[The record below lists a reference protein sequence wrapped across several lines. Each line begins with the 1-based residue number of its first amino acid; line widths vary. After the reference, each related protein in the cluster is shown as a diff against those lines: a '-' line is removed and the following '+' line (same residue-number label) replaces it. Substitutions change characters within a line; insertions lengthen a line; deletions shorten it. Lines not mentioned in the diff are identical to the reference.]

1 MITIDDILE
10 TLKNKIFLKGVLT
23 GIIYFIF
30 LSNEVTNVIDKLGII
45 FKSFFIF
52 LNQISFFFTFISIYL
67 ICICIIYLIFTIL
80 LEKKQEEIKKD
91 KLIQI
96 IIALFSFLL
105 LSLCYKIK
113 IDFVIEHIFYIFFII
128 FIDFM
133 FIFKHIFSIIISFV
147 SVKLLIHYIKQ
158 K

>member
-23 GIIYFIF
+23 SIIYFIF
-30 LSNEVTNVIDKLGII
+30 LSNEVTNVIDKLRII

-67 ICICIIYLIFTIL
+67 ICIYIIYLIFTFL
-80 LEKKQEEIKKD
+80 LEKKKEEIKKD

-128 FIDFM
+128 FIYFM

-147 SVKLLIHYIKQ
+147 SVKLLIDYIKQ

>member
-10 TLKNKIFLKGVLT
+10 TIKNKIFLKGVLT

-113 IDFVIEHIFYIFFII
+113 IDFVIELIFYIFFII
-128 FIDFM
+128 FINFM

-147 SVKLLIHYIKQ
+147 SVKLLIDYIKQ

>member
-30 LSNEVTNVIDKLGII
+30 LSNEVTNVIDKLRII

-67 ICICIIYLIFTIL
+67 ICICIIYLIFTFL
-80 LEKKQEEIKKD
+80 LEKKKEEIKKD

-113 IDFVIEHIFYIFFII
+113 IDFVIELIFYIFFII
-128 FIDFM
+128 FINFM

-147 SVKLLIHYIKQ
+147 SVKLLIDYIKQ

>member
-30 LSNEVTNVIDKLGII
+30 LSNEVTNVIDKLRII

-67 ICICIIYLIFTIL
+67 ICIYIIYLIFTFL
-80 LEKKQEEIKKD
+80 LEKKKEEIKKD

-128 FIDFM
+128 FIYFM

-147 SVKLLIHYIKQ
+147 SVKLLIDYIKQ

>member
-1 MITIDDILE
+1 M
-10 TLKNKIFLKGVLT
+10 
-23 GIIYFIF
+23 
-30 LSNEVTNVIDKLGII
+30 
-45 FKSFFIF
+45 
-52 LNQISFFFTFISIYL
+52 
-67 ICICIIYLIFTIL
+67 
-80 LEKKQEEIKKD
+80 EKKKEEIKKD

-128 FIDFM
+128 FIYFM

-147 SVKLLIHYIKQ
+147 SVKLLIDYIKQ

>member
-1 MITIDDILE
+1 MITIDDILV

>member
-52 LNQISFFFTFISIYL
+52 
-67 ICICIIYLIFTIL
+67 
-80 LEKKQEEIKKD
+80 
-91 KLIQI
+91 
-96 IIALFSFLL
+96 
-105 LSLCYKIK
+105 
-113 IDFVIEHIFYIFFII
+113 
-128 FIDFM
+128 
-133 FIFKHIFSIIISFV
+133 
-147 SVKLLIHYIKQ
+147 
-158 K
+158 

>member
-113 IDFVIEHIFYIFFII
+113 IDFVIEHIFYIFFLI
-128 FIDFM
+128 FIYFM

-147 SVKLLIHYIKQ
+147 SVKLLIDYIKQ

>member
-67 ICICIIYLIFTIL
+67 ICIYIIYLIFTFL
-80 LEKKQEEIKKD
+80 LEKKKEEIKKD

-113 IDFVIEHIFYIFFII
+113 IDFVIEHIFYIFFLI
-128 FIDFM
+128 FIYFM